1 MNTNQLTLIRINE
14 LCELTT
20 LKRSTIFKAI
30 KQNTLPKPIKLLGK
44 INAWDKQ
51 EIINW
56 LESQR
61 QPSIKQPKS

>member
-1 MNTNQLTLIRINE
+1 MNIKQLDLIRVNE

-30 KQNTLPKPIKLLGK
+30 KQNMLPRPIKLLGK
-44 INAWDKQ
+44 INAWDRQ

-61 QPSIKQPKS
+61 RTSNANGL